1 MRQASWINDHGKQ
14 ETEPE
19 LQEQRS
25 PHLPQQRGPAFP
37 SERPC
42 LGLEAVPHLI
52 CLGPSRLHFSFF
64 LGPHLQHMEVPRL
77 GIESELQLPAYTTAT
92 SVKDPSHV
100 GHLYHSSP
108 QYQIFSPLSEARDR
122 THILMDTGRMSPL
135 SHDGNSQNVCLKSRT
150 LPYFCL
156 NSSLSKKIYLFLLT
170 KVESQVHTI
179 DLFSDWR

>member
-1 MRQASWINDHGKQ
+1 MTGAGGSDIYVLWDLPAASASLSFQFLKASDSWVQG
-14 ETEPE
+14 
-19 LQEQRS
+19 LFF
-25 PHLPQQRGPAFP
+25 HLYFLFV
-37 SERPC
+37 
-42 LGLEAVPHLI
+42 LGGFWFLI
-52 CLGPSRLHFSFF
+52 MATPVAK
-64 LGPHLQHMEVPRL
+64 EVPRL

-92 SVKDPSHV
+92 ATPDLSPICVLH
-100 GHLYHSSP
+100 HSSW
-108 QYQIFSPLSEARDR
+108 QCWILNPLSEARDR